1 MLNICKAVSF
11 DGPLSCNLVSIWRV
25 IMGLAKIFSLNYS
38 RQIRQEVVLTNQI
51 ATVNSKLLV
60 PVFYRLYLVSVSR
73 LAQISFSELGCLFAR
88 LRKSRKAKSP
98 SPKACFFYS
107 LQFYSPLLPSSPLPR
122 PPPPLGHFP
131 LSLWL
136 LRESWHIPQR
146 HQHSSITLASVFPHS
161 RSPAAGRPTARLGF
175 ERKAMPAPSPD
186 GIRAAW
192 SGSGGRAGRRVAMAS
207 SPVKFFSVFLAVSV
221 VGWVVFT

>member
-1 MLNICKAVSF
+1 MESNKTRMLNICKAVSF

-122 PPPPLGHFP
+122 PPPHLATSPSRSDF
-131 LSLWL
+131 W
-136 LRESWHIPQR
+136 ESPDT
-146 HQHSSITLASVFPHS
+146 SPKGTSTAAS
-161 RSPAAGRPTARLGF
+161 RSPP
-175 ERKAMPAPSPD
+175 
-186 GIRAAW
+186 
-192 SGSGGRAGRRVAMAS
+192 S
-207 SPVKFFSVFLAVSV
+207 SPTRDRPPRADQPR
-221 VGWVVFT
+221 G

>member
-1 MLNICKAVSF
+1 
-11 DGPLSCNLVSIWRV
+11 
-25 IMGLAKIFSLNYS
+25 MGLAKIFSLNYS

-107 LQFYSPLLPSSPLPR
+107 LQFYSPLLQSSPLHR
-122 PPPPLGHFP
+122 PPPPPPTWPLPPLALTSERVLTHPPKAPAQQHHARLRLPPLEIARRGPTNREARVREEGHAGA
-131 LSLWL
+131 
-136 LRESWHIPQR
+136 
-146 HQHSSITLASVFPHS
+146 LAGRDPGGVK
-161 RSPAAGRPTARLGF
+161 RIRRARGAAGGHGVLAGQVLLGVPRRLRRRMG
-175 ERKAMPAPSPD
+175 RLHVSPSAPP
-186 GIRAAW
+186 
-192 SGSGGRAGRRVAMAS
+192 
-207 SPVKFFSVFLAVSV
+207 P
-221 VGWVVFT
+221 